1 MIFIEVILKPHD
13 VLLSFAKLNGS
24 QSEPVDTLALLVYLG
39 VADDRRRQKLE
50 VKNVTV
56 SDWYDSI
63 GIFPPGHPE
72 NDVPSTW
79 CVDRT
84 VLLSKC
90 DCRMH

>member
-1 MIFIEVILKPHD
+1 MD
-13 VLLSFAKLNGS
+13 VKHHVYVHLCKNGS
-24 QSEPVDTLALLVYLG
+24 QCEPVDTLALLVYLG